1 MSEPI
6 LEARNLLWKVK
17 DKTIVNVSKFQIY
30 SRDHVALIGP
40 NGSGKS
46 SLIKLLAFLQKPTEG
61 EILFQGISPKSSTID
76 KRREMAVVFQEPLLL
91 NMKVYDNVAYG
102 LKLRR
107 LSVNIKERVDYWLDK
122 LNISHLK
129 NRYPKNL
136 SGGEA
141 QRTSI
146 ARALALE
153 PKILILDEPF
163 SSLDAPTRAQ
173 LLEEMSLLIKQ
184 SNMASIFITH
194 DFSEIPF
201 MADKVYVMSEGR
213 IVQQG
218 LLEDIFYRPVNEVVA
233 NLVGA
238 DNQYEVTI
246 SERHSADKYEIR
258 LNDFCAG
265 LVVHTKEPRDFNPG
279 QKLKAFIRSDD
290 VELGVKGE
298 NKLDGYVK
306 RISPHGFQFKV
317 LLDCGFELNVVI
329 SKQQFIELNL
339 KNDDNLTVSIDSK
352 KIHLVTEV
360 GCQRSEVGKSFG

>member
-1 MSEPI
+1 MAIPV
-6 LEARNLLWKVK
+6 LEAKNLLWKVK
-17 DKTIVNVSKFQIY
+17 DKTIVNIDKFQICTGE
-30 SRDHVALIGP
+30 HVALIGA

-46 SLIKLLAFLQKPTEG
+46 SLIKLLAFLQKPSAG
-61 EILFQGISPKSSTID
+61 EIVFKGISPQSSVID

-102 LKLRR
+102 LKLRK
-107 LSVNIKERVDYWLDK
+107 SDVNIKERVDYWLDK
-122 LNISHLK
+122 LNISHLR

-163 SSLDAPTRAQ
+163 GSLDAPTRAQ
-173 LLEEMSLLIKQ
+173 LLEEMNLLVKQ
-184 SNMASIFITH
+184 SNITSIFITH

-201 MADKVYVMSEGR
+201 VADKVYVMSEGE
-213 IVQQG
+213 IVQEG
-218 LLEDIFYRPVNEVVA
+218 LIEDIFYRPANEVVA

-238 DNQYEVTI
+238 DNQYEVII
-246 SERHSADKYEIR
+246 SERYSPDKYEIR
-258 LNDFCAG
+258 INDACAG
-265 LVVHTKEPRDFNPG
+265 MMIHTEEPKDFSQG

-290 VELGVKGE
+290 VELGAKEE

-306 RISPHGFQFKV
+306 RILPHGFQYKV
-317 LLDCGFELNVVI
+317 VLDCGFELKIVI

-339 KNDDNLTVSIDSK
+339 KNADSLTVSIDSK
-352 KIHLVTEV
+352 KIHLIE
-360 GCQRSEVGKSFG
+360 

>member
-1 MSEPI
+1 MATPV
-6 LEARNLLWKVK
+6 LEAKNLLWKVK
-17 DKTIVNVSKFQIY
+17 DKTIVNINKFQICPGE
-30 SRDHVALIGP
+30 HIALIGP

-46 SLIKLLAFLQKPTEG
+46 SLIKLLAFLQKPSEG
-61 EILFQGISPKSSTID
+61 EVVFQGMSSKSSLID

-102 LKLRR
+102 LKLRK
-107 LSVNIKERVDYWLDK
+107 SDVNIKERVDYWLDR

-129 NRYPKNL
+129 SRYPKNL

-163 SSLDAPTRAQ
+163 GSLDAPTRAQ
-173 LLEEMSLLIKQ
+173 LLEEMNLLVKQ
-184 SNMASIFITH
+184 SDITSIFITH

-201 MADKVYVMSEGR
+201 VADKVYVMSEGE
-213 IVQQG
+213 IVQEG
-218 LLEDIFYRPVNEVVA
+218 LLEDIFYRPANEVVA

-238 DNQYEVTI
+238 DNQYEITI
-246 SERHSADKYEIR
+246 SKKYSPDQYEIK
-258 LNDFCAG
+258 LSDSCPG
-265 LVVHTKEPRDFNPG
+265 LIAHTAEPRDFSPG

-290 VELGVKGE
+290 IELGAKAE
-298 NKLDGYVK
+298 NKLEGYVE
-306 RISPHGFQFKV
+306 RILPHGFQYKLV
-317 LLDCGFELNVVI
+317 LDCGFELKVVI

-339 KNDDNLTVSIDSK
+339 KNADSLTVSIDSK
-352 KIHLVTEV
+352 KIHLI
-360 GCQRSEVGKSFG
+360 G